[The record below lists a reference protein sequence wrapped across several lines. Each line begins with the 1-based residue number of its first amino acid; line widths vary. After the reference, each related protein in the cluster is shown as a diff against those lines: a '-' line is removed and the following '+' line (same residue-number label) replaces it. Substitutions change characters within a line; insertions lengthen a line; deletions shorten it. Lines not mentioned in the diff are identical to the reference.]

1 MKLQELS
8 IGNWVNYRPG
18 WKDEETG
25 RIVYESGTGFP
36 VKIEMIYFCHGEGL
50 VQYNDGQNDGIE
62 ACDYELFPIE
72 ITPEILE
79 KNGFYYGIT
88 VNEEEVYSNVSG
100 GIPCEYPEE
109 GWCFDEG
116 AGTAKIIFPNET
128 DGGMVILD
136 DGNDDKFLQF
146 VFTEHLFVHQLQNA
160 LTLCGIN
167 KNIELL

>member
-1 MKLQELS
+1 MIDVKELS

-25 RIVYESGTGFP
+25 QIVYESGTGFP

-50 VQYNDGQNDGIE
+50 VQYNDGQNNGIE

-79 KNGFYYGIT
+79 KNGWKLKKYSSATLEIENKIVVLEFY
-88 VNEEEVYSNVSG
+88 ESG
-100 GIPCEYPEE
+100 TQLRIFNRAE
-109 GWCFDEG
+109 DE
-116 AGTAKIIFPNET
+116 
-128 DGGMVILD
+128 DLQILD
-136 DGNDDKFLQF
+136 VSVTGI
-146 VFTEHLFVHQLQNA
+146 HQLQNA

-167 KNIELL
+167 KNIEL

>member
-1 MKLQELS
+1 MMDIKELS

-36 VKIEMIYFCHGEGL
+36 VKIEMIYFCRGEGL

-79 KNGFYYGIT
+79 KNGWVEMGGSLYSCYYKDAEFG
-88 VNEEEVYSNVSG
+88 VQLLEV
-100 GIPCEYPEE
+100 I
-109 GWCFDEG
+109 D
-116 AGTAKIIFPNET
+116 
-128 DGGMVILD
+128 MD
-136 DGNDDKFLQF
+136 DHWDLSINDDLF
-146 VFTEHLFVHQLQNA
+146 VIEIKHVHQLQNA

-167 KNIELL
+167 KNIGL